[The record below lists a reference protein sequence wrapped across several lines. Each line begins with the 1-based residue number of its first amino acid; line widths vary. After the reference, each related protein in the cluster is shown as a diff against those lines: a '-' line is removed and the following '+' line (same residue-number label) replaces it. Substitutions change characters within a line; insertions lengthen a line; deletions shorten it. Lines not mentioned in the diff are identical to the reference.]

1 MREETLLMGDFIY
14 KFTQSYNMGKLFDKL
29 MKSKIF
35 SSKIISSAETELGDF
50 GTNENTFNIG
60 FKSGTEGAINPTE

>member
-1 MREETLLMGDFIY
+1 
-14 KFTQSYNMGKLFDKL
+14 MGKLFDKL